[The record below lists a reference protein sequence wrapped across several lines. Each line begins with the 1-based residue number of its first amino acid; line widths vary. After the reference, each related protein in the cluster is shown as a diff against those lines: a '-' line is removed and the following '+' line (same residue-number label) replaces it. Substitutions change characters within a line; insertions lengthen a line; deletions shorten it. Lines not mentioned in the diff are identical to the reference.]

1 MRSVRSLARALA
13 LAAGVAL
20 AFGAVAPAA
29 NAQTT
34 SQPTTAA
41 TTSSVPAF
49 DHVFTILME
58 NHSYNE
64 IVGNSQAPYLNSLV
78 SQYGIAS
85 NYFAVGHPSLPNY
98 LELTGGS
105 NFGITTDCN
114 PSQCTVNQP
123 NIAADR
129 ITPAGKTWKAY
140 EESMPAPCTLSDS
153 GEYAVRHNPFVYYT
167 DIQTTSQCAN
177 DVPYTQLATDLGS
190 TATTPNYVFITP
202 NLIDDMHDG
211 TIAQGD
217 TWLSQNVPTIL
228 NSPAFTSQNSVL
240 DIVWDEDDGTQNN
253 QVASIIISKSTTAG
267 YHSTNLY
274 NHFSWLATIES
285 AWGLAP
291 LTSNDSAA
299 TPMSGFFVPQV
310 GQTLPGAPTTVTATA
325 GRRQATV
332 TWTPPASNGGCSI
345 TQYNVVGSP
354 GGSAIVSGTSTS
366 ATITGLTPGTSY
378 TFTVSATNCVGTGP
392 ASSPSNPVV
401 PTKH

>member
-1 MRSVRSLARALA
+1 VKTLRKMLGALGALGLSLGLA
-13 LAAGVAL
+13 LGGAAP
-20 AFGAVAPAA
+20 APAA
-29 NAQTT
+29 TT
-34 SQPTTAA
+34 GT
-41 TTSSVPAF
+41 VPAF

-64 IVGNSQAPYLNSLV
+64 IVGNSQAPYINSLV

-114 PSQCTVNQP
+114 PSQCTVNQA

-167 DIQTTSQCAN
+167 DIQTTSQCNN

-217 TWLSQNVPTIL
+217 TWLSQNVPAIL
-228 NSPAFTSQNSVL
+228 NSPAFTQQNSVL
-240 DIVWDEDDGTQNN
+240 NIVWDEDDGTQNN
-253 QVASIIISKSTTAG
+253 QVASIVINKATTPG
-267 YHSTNLY
+267 YHSQNLY
-274 NHFSWLATIES
+274 NHYSWLKTIES

-291 LTSNDSAA
+291 LTSNDGNASA
-299 TPMSGFFVPQV
+299 MSDFFTT
-310 GQTLPGAPTTVTATA
+310 QTAQTVPGAPTGVTTTA
-325 GRRQATV
+325 GRKSATV
-332 TWTPPASNGGCSI
+332 NWTPPSNNGGCPISSY
-345 TQYNVVGSP
+345 TVTGSP
-354 GGSAIVSGTSTS
+354 GGSATVNGSSTS
-366 ATITGLTPGTSY
+366 ANVTGLTPGTSY
-378 TFTVSATNCVGTGP
+378 TFTVTATNCVGTGP
-392 ASSPSNPVV
+392 ASTASNAVTPL
-401 PTKH
+401 K